1 MLKKKIQKNKK
12 YLVDQKIATK
22 KHKKTKKK
30 KLQKKNLQKKEI
42 FENKT
47 VTKLQHF
54 HFQK

>member
-54 HFQK
+54 HFKK